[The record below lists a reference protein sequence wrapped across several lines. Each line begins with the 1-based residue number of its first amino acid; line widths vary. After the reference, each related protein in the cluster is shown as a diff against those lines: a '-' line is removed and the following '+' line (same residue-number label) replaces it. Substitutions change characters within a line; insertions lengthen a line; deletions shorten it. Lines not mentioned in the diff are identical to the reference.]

1 MTRLQLNQRAGAA
14 VMPKIHLIDL
24 KIAQKQNGMSQS
36 LIDEIQKRLDKKEQV
51 LVFLNRRGYA
61 PVLICESCAWQ
72 AKCPH
77 CDANFYRASP
87 ALSAFALSP
96 LWQHSPSAGAMP
108 TVQA

>member
-1 MTRLQLNQRAGAA
+1 
-14 VMPKIHLIDL
+14 MPKIHLIDL

-77 CDANFYRASP
+77 CDANFTVHRQPYQHLHCHHCGSIHRLPEQCPQRASI
-87 ALSAFALSP
+87 
-96 LWQHSPSAGAMP
+96 
-108 TVQA
+108 VN